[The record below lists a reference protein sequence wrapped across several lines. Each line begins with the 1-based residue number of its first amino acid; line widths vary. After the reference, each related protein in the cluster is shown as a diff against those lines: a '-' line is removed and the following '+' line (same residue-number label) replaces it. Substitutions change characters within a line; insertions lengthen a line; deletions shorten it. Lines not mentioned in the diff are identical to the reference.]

1 MPLLVVVAFVSSAR
15 VRALICGA
23 AAVVCAVIDP
33 PGVIV
38 SGERERFFSTAG
50 FWLHGSVRAA
60 ARVKVIC
67 RGFFAVRSVCV
78 HCARERI
85 WSFCKDG

>member
-38 SGERERFFSTAG
+38 SGEREIFFD
-50 FWLHGSVRAA
+50 R
-60 ARVKVIC
+60 RVLVTWIRP
-67 RGFFAVRSVCV
+67 RGRSSESDMSRVFCGAQCVCAL
-78 HCARERI
+78 CARED